1 MKKIS
6 SALKPYFRWAILG
19 GTLFF
24 LAKAFK
30 DHWREV
36 AAIRIDT
43 VGWITLFVAFCITLL
58 AHIWAGFVWG
68 WILKS
73 FKQPVQ
79 YGWVLQVYLK
89 TNIAKYIP
97 GNIWHYYG
105 RLWAVT
111 QAGGSLGVATISVL
125 LEPLLMAASA
135 LLMAS
140 IGSQLGWV
148 NTLGNTWT
156 WGLQILSLG
165 VVFFAVHPRVLNP
178 VLQLLSRLKGK
189 AADMEVFQIE
199 HYPFLPLLGEL
210 GFLVLRSTG
219 FLITFLVLTTVN
231 KSQIL
236 PLLSAFSLAWVL
248 GLVIPTPGGLGVF
261 ETTAI
266 ALLHQ
271 YFPIGVILSVVA
283 LFRLVSILAEVIGAL
298 LAIVSDRLWSCTLP
312 NRTNRTDRA
321 ERPRKTR

>member
-1 MKKIS
+1 MKNIS
-6 SALKPYFRWAILG
+6 SSLKPYLRWAILG

-30 DHWREV
+30 EHWREV
-36 AAIRIDT
+36 TAIRIDV
-43 VGWITLFVAFCITLL
+43 VGWITLLLALCITFL
-58 AHIWAGFVWG
+58 AHIWAGLVWG

-73 FKQPVQ
+73 FKQPIQ

-97 GNIWHYYG
+97 GNVWHYYG
-105 RLWAVT
+105 RIWAVT
-111 QAGGSLGVATISVL
+111 QAGGSLGAATISVL
-125 LEPLLMAASA
+125 LEPLLMAAAA
-135 LLMAS
+135 LLIAL
-140 IGSQLGWV
+140 IGTQLGWV

-165 VVFFAVHPRVLNP
+165 VVLLAVHPRVLNP

-189 AADMEVFQIE
+189 PADTEVFQIE

-210 GFLVLRSTG
+210 GFLALRSSG

-231 KSQIL
+231 TSQLL
-236 PLLSAFSLAWVL
+236 PLLSAFCLAWVL

-266 ALLHQ
+266 ALLGQ

-283 LFRLVSILAEVIGAL
+283 LFRLVSILAEVFGAC
-298 LAIVSDRLWSCTLP
+298 LAILSDRSSK
-312 NRTNRTDRA
+312 TD
-321 ERPRKTR
+321 